1 MPSGSPVLVRQIRN
15 GIVESQHRGDIVEV
29 DAAGRIVR
37 ILGDPE
43 RLVTLRSTVKPFG
56 LIALIE
62 AGGIEA
68 FGLSPAE
75 IAIMASSHSGEDQH
89 VRTIQ
94 ALYRRAGVSQTVLA
108 CGSEGMPLDPLT
120 AARLAR
126 DGERPSPLRHMCSG
140 QHSVFI
146 LLARLRDWHLESYW
160 HADHPA
166 HEAYRSAV
174 ARAFGVAPASLRT
187 GIDGC
192 GVLTYAFTLTEVARA
207 FALLADPAGAPAGD
221 PRGELAPHLTIVRDA
236 MLANPEMIGGS
247 RDRLDTSLM
256 KALPGRIVSKSGMEA
271 LRGMAILPG
280 TRGNGAKVGASGLAI
295 KIEDGDGY
303 ERGSWAATVEALRQ
317 VGVLDGQPLRALARY
332 HRPVS
337 LDPHGRSVAEAVPEF
352 DLAPVGELFA

>member
-1 MPSGSPVLVRQIRN
+1 M
-15 GIVESQHRGDIVEV
+15 
-29 DAAGRIVR
+29 
-37 ILGDPE
+37 
-43 RLVTLRSTVKPFG
+43 LRSTVKPFG
-56 LIALIE
+56 LVALVE
-62 AGGIEA
+62 AGGVDA

-75 IAIMASSHSGEDQH
+75 LAIMASSHSGEDQH

-108 CGSEGMPLDPLT
+108 CGAEGMPLDALT

-146 LLARLRDWHLESYW
+146 LLSRLRNWPLETYW

-174 ARAFGVAPASLRT
+174 ARRLRGRAGQPADGDRRLRRPDLRVHPDR
-187 GIDGC
+187 GGP
-192 GVLTYAFTLTEVARA
+192 GLRA
-207 FALLADPAGAPAGD
+207 AGGPVR
-221 PRGELAPHLTIVRDA
+221 PRRAATRAAELAPHLTIIRDA

-247 RDRLDTSLM
+247 RERLDTSLM

-271 LRGMAILPG
+271 LRGMAHPAGPARQRLERRADRARDQD
-280 TRGNGAKVGASGLAI
+280 RG
-295 KIEDGDGY
+295 
-303 ERGSWAATVEALRQ
+303 RRR
-317 VGVLDGQPLRALARY
+317 LRARVVGGHGRGAPPGGRAR
-332 HRPVS
+332 RPAAARAGPLPPAGDS
-337 LDPHGRSVAEAVPEF
+337 LDPHGRAAAEAIADF